1 MEDIDILIRDDHRL
15 VIRHKGDPQP
25 RWPSLVVVVLALLDL
40 LRAIPTT
47 GQTVAMKPLLLALL
61 FGLNLLGTPVMAT
74 EEPPFTVK
82 SAHSEFEVRDY
93 PALVAAEVTVTG
105 DRKDA
110 SSKGFRLLAGYIFG
124 GNTRKQSNAMT
135 APVTQASAG
144 SEKIAM
150 TAPVLQIG
158 GNGSWVIRFIMP
170 RGSTLETLPRPNNPK
185 VHLVAVPPTRM
196 AVVKFSGLAR
206 QDDVDA
212 KTAALSRFVTAQHLQ
227 AIGPPSLAQYDPPWT
242 LWFMRRNEV
251 MIPVAR

>member
-1 MEDIDILIRDDHRL
+1 ML
-15 VIRHKGDPQP
+15 
-25 RWPSLVVVVLALLDL
+25 VLASFGLC
-40 LRAIPTT
+40 RALPNI
-47 GQTVAMKPLLLALL
+47 GQIDAMKPFLLALL

-82 SAHSEFEVRDY
+82 FSNGEFEVRDY

-110 SSKGFRLLAGYIFG
+110 AGKGFRMLAGYIFG
-124 GNTRKQSNAMT
+124 GNTRKQSIAMT
-135 APVTQASAG
+135 APVTQASAS

-150 TAPVLQIG
+150 TAPVLQTG

-170 RGSTLETLPRPNNPK
+170 RGSTIETLPRPNNSE
-185 VHLVAVPPTRM
+185 VHLVRVPPARM

-212 KTAALSRFVTAQHLQ
+212 KTAALSQYVKAQHLQ
-227 AIGPPSLAQYDPPWT
+227 ATGTPSLAQYNPPWT

-251 MIPVAR
+251 MIPVSH